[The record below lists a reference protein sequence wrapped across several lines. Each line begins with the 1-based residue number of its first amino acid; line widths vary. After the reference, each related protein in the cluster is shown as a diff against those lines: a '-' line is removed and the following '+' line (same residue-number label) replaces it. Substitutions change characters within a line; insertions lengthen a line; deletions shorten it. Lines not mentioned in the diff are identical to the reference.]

1 VRIGQG
7 REDRARVR
15 VGQDQDRAMGEV
27 GKKRG
32 EVGKKQG
39 EVGKKQGEV
48 GKKRGLGE
56 EERGGT
62 WRIGRYRTKE
72 TIGRN
77 QCFGCKIRN
86 HPGEFPE
93 IGHRVGQG

>member
-1 VRIGQG
+1 
-7 REDRARVR
+7 VR

-27 GKKRG
+27 GKKR
-32 EVGKKQG
+32 G